1 MPTGKNT
8 PFNVTVLG
16 FMLAVTLFTRNPE
29 LHGAWI
35 CSPFVTKLT
44 CHFFH
49 ANIFHF
55 ACNAMCL
62 WIMRPSPVQT
72 IQAFILAVTAMF
84 ATIEPT
90 IGFSAVLYA
99 YMGMNMFR
107 WNVSMADWA
116 MFAVAN
122 FITIFIPGVA
132 FATHLAAFTLGFFT
146 WVLEKQMK
154 TLLLKLEE
162 N

>member
-1 MPTGKNT
+1 
-8 PFNVTVLG
+8 
-16 FMLAVTLFTRNPE
+16 MLAVTLFTRNPE

-35 CSPFVTKLT
+35 CSSFVTKQT

-49 ANIFHF
+49 ANLFHF

-62 WIMRPSPVQT
+62 WLMRPSPMQ
-72 IQAFILAVTAMF
+72 IAMAFPLAVISMF

-99 YMGMNMFR
+99 YMGMNIFR
-107 WNVSMADWA
+107 WNVSLIDWA
-116 MFAVAN
+116 MFIVAN
-122 FITIFIPGVA
+122 IVSAFIPGVA
-132 FATHLAAFTLGFFT
+132 FGVHLAAFVLGFLA
-146 WVLEKQMK
+146 WLWMKQIR
-154 TLLLKLEE
+154 TLLLKLED